1 MKKIMT
7 IFLLMA
13 ISMYGVEKSSDDRS
27 NKDEIVVSTIPDN
40 DPLHNFKKLKWESD
54 WAKAFEKAN
63 KSNKRVIVFVNEDY
77 CKWCKKMKKT
87 TLSDSNIQKKLDN
100 YVLFKVKRS
109 NKEMMKHIEDFS
121 GAIPS
126 FYIFSPKGEQLDNIV
141 GYFQKEDFMD
151 YLNEIE
157 KDN

>member
-1 MKKIMT
+1 MKKIAL
-7 IFLLMA
+7 IFLIITLSIYA
-13 ISMYGVEKSSDDRS
+13 QGNETLS
-27 NKDEIVVSTIPDN
+27 NFN
-40 DPLHNFKKLKWESD
+40 KLKWQTNWEETFI
-54 WAKAFEKAN
+54 KADKQ
-63 KSNKRVIVFVNEDY
+63 NKRVIVFVNEDY

-87 TLSDSNIQKKLDN
+87 TLSDKMVQQKLNN

-109 NKEMMKHIEDFS
+109 NKEIMKHIEDFS

-126 FYIFSPKGEQLDNIV
+126 FYIFSPKGKQLDNIV

-157 KDN
+157 KENN